1 MSVTIPSL
9 NFPEIFIG
17 LVAPVGTDLTNTTR
31 AFTEYFSGKGYK
43 VVPVKIT
50 GIFGILKDYIIPK
63 KPLVESPLD
72 ERYFSHI
79 GYGNQIRGAFDDDS
93 ALAAFAIARII
104 QKRQQLAHATFEKI
118 VYIID
123 QFKRPEEVELFRSI
137 YGRLFFQVSVYSRRG
152 NRIEF
157 LSKKIADS
165 KNSGHASSFRSV
177 AEQIMT
183 LDEHES
189 TEAHGQ
195 RVSKIF
201 HDGDFIVNTDIIET
215 TEKNQ
220 IFRFCDLIFGSNK
233 ISPTK
238 IEYGMFTAKA
248 AALRTLDLSRQVGA
262 AIFSPLGEVISL
274 GSNEVP
280 KGGGGTY
287 WIDDEVDDREFCR
300 QEDSNDKRKRELLAE
315 LLDLISSDVSI
326 PFKTRHRAE
335 KSQFMDAL
343 EYGRIIHAEMSAI
356 CDAAR
361 LGRTI
366 KSAVLFSTTFPCHM
380 CAKHIVAAGI
390 DKVIFLEPY
399 PKSLAAE
406 LHGDS
411 IEIEESDRGRYK
423 SFPSV
428 KFMHFYGVSPRRYR
442 EIFERAVRKDKVTGK
457 FIEWQSGEPKPLMD
471 IKVALYPELEKIIT
485 DNYVR
490 RYLQE
495 IEASDDL
502 FS

>member
-17 LVAPVGTDLTNTTR
+17 LVAPVGTDLANTTR
-31 AFTEYFSGKGYK
+31 AFTEYFGAKGYR

-50 GIFGILKDYIIPK
+50 GIFDVLKDYVVPK
-63 KPLVESPLD
+63 RPLVQTPLD
-72 ERYFSHI
+72 ERYLSHI
-79 GYGNQIRGAFDDDS
+79 EYGNQIRSAFDDDS
-93 ALAAFAIARII
+93 ALAAFTIARII
-104 QKRQQLAHATFEKI
+104 QQRQQVSPAAFEKT

-123 QFKRPEEVELFRSI
+123 QFKRPEEVELFRSV

-165 KNSGHASSFRSV
+165 KNSGHASIYRSI
-177 AEQIMT
+177 AEQIMGI
-183 LDEHES
+183 DEHES
-189 TEAHGQ
+189 TEMHGQ

-201 HDGDFIVNTDIIET
+201 HDGDFIVNTDIT
-215 TEKNQ
+215 DKSEKEQ

-287 WIDDEVDDREFCR
+287 WIDDEYDDREFCR

-315 LLDLISSDVSI
+315 LVEILAKDVSLTSTT
-326 PFKTRHRAE
+326 KQKAE

-361 LGRTI
+361 LGRAI
-366 KSAVLFSTTFPCHM
+366 KSAILFSTTFPCHM
-380 CAKHIVAAGI
+380 CAKHIVASGI
-390 DKVIFLEPY
+390 DRVIFLEPY

-442 EIFERAVRKDKVTGK
+442 EIFERSVRKDKITGK
-457 FIEWQSGEPKPLMD
+457 FIEWQSGDPKPLMD
-471 IKVALYPELEKIIT
+471 IKVALYPELEKIIV
-485 DNYVR
+485 DNYVK

-495 IEASDDL
+495 VEASDDL
-502 FS
+502 LS